1 MTVSDLFADFKP
13 GELTLWRVVH
23 RGIDYPGEI
32 IITETWRPELGR
44 KIEEDDIHFRI
55 VVLTKPQRVAP
66 ESIADP
72 RIALCI
78 PVRAIKERR
87 ERYRVKGEVLR
98 EEASLYAA
106 GQVLTKERLPLD
118 AREVFS
124 TPDNEKRFELIASII
139 LSHACPNLPLDCSAL
154 KKTLSSGDVAKLFDG
169 FFGKGGN
176 PEAKSAMENFSVALG
191 LSRPQNHLEFDPQN
205 CPLFPILARR
215 LEEDGGS
222 LGARE
227 LYHELSSSYG
237 LTWPLITLYLLC
249 FVYYQRPEVELQ
261 LKPGSML
268 FLRTGESP
276 PQARLTANLI
286 PQIWWSSDLE
296 QAFDRLCYR
305 GPPSWSEILP
315 YARRLCP
322 ELEAA
327 AISEEVKEQEILLL
341 KALGELKTT
350 IAQVE
355 DDLAHLSLKLGKPS
369 QSVLGALRRLSA
381 IAQAEDYLHV
391 YALVEEEYAAPD
403 ALGEDISLC
412 QRLARLRDMAD
423 EILAVKSYLDAAI
436 LGEDQRE
443 LDMDRV
449 SILEQLTLENLVPN
463 IHLWASVKALFD
475 WFLSR
480 YRALYLAHH
489 NEYHQEMAS
498 FRLVLQDSRPEVDAL
513 RRLNSIAE
521 LGPPVGQELLNEYEG
536 LLAEVSPC
544 IITDR
549 EVSVEEQPVC
559 SYCRLVLTTEPPRKK
574 VERFLRRLEQA
585 LKQQQ
590 RRLSSGAVRHILAKS
605 GEKRIDQFIKVV
617 QTSNLSPL
625 VNVLDDELADFLRQ
639 LLQEAHIEI
648 EWRPTISD
656 LAQKFPSLEEGEI
669 DAAAAEFAKA
679 LKKAFAKAKKEH
691 PGKRVRLSFKE

>member
-1 MTVSDLFADFKP
+1 MTVSDIFADFKP
-13 GELTLWRVVH
+13 GELTPWRVVH

-32 IITETWRPELGR
+32 LITDTWRPELGR
-44 KIEEDDIHFRI
+44 KIAEGDIHFRI
-55 VVLTKPQRVAP
+55 VVLTKPQQVAP

-78 PVRAIKERR
+78 PGRAIKERR
-87 ERYRVKGEVLR
+87 ERYRVREEVLR

-118 AREVFS
+118 AKKVFS
-124 TPDNEKRFELIASII
+124 APDNEERFQLIASII
-139 LSHACPNLPLDCSAL
+139 LSHAYAHLPLDCSTL
-154 KKTLSSGDVAKLFDG
+154 KKPLSSGDVAKLFDG
-169 FFGKGGN
+169 FFGKGDN
-176 PEAKSAMENFSVALG
+176 PEAISAVENFSVALG
-191 LSRPQNHLEFDPQN
+191 LARPDNHLEFDPQN

-215 LEEDGGS
+215 LEEEGGS

-227 LYHELSSSYG
+227 LYRELSSSYG

-249 FVYYQRPEVELQ
+249 FVHYQKPEVELQ

-286 PQIWWSSDLE
+286 TQIWWSSDLE
-296 QAFDRLCYR
+296 EAFDRLCYR
-305 GPPSWSEILP
+305 GPPSWNELLP
-315 YARRLCP
+315 YARLLCP
-322 ELEAA
+322 ELKAA

-341 KALGELKTT
+341 KTLGELKTT

-355 DDLAHLSLKLGKPS
+355 DGLVHLSLKLGKPS
-369 QSVLGALRRLSA
+369 QSMLGALRRLSA
-381 IAQAEDYLHV
+381 IAQGRDCLHF
-391 YALVEEEYAAPD
+391 YALVEEDYAAPD

-423 EILAVKSYLDAAI
+423 EILAVKSYLDAVV
-436 LGEDQRE
+436 LGESQRE

-489 NEYHQEMAS
+489 QEYHQEMAS

-521 LGPPVGQELLNEYEG
+521 LGPPVGLELIDEHEG
-536 LLAEVSPC
+536 LLAEVRPC
-544 IITDR
+544 SIKDK
-549 EVSVEEQPVC
+549 EVSVEEQPTC
-559 SYCRLVLTTEPPRKK
+559 PNCRLVLTAEPPKEE
-574 VERFLRRLEQA
+574 VERFLRQLRQA
-585 LKQQQ
+585 LKEQQ

-625 VNVLDDELADFLRQ
+625 VNVLDDELVDFLCQ

-648 EWRPTISD
+648 EWRPTISE

-669 DAAAAEFAKA
+669 DAAAAEFARA
-679 LKKAFAKAKKEH
+679 LKKAFTKAKKEH

>member
-13 GELTLWRVVH
+13 GELTPWRVVH

-32 IITETWRPELGR
+32 IITESWRPELGR
-44 KIEEDDIHFRI
+44 KIAEDDIHFRI
-55 VVLTKPQRVAP
+55 VVLTKPQRVAL
-66 ESIADP
+66 ESIADS

-78 PVRAIKERR
+78 PGRAIKERR

-98 EEASLYAA
+98 EETSLYAA

-139 LSHACPNLPLDCSAL
+139 LSHACPNLPLDCFAL

-169 FFGKGGN
+169 FFGKGDN

-227 LYHELSSSYG
+227 LYRELSSSYG

-249 FVYYQRPEVELQ
+249 FVHYQKPEVELQ

-296 QAFDRLCYR
+296 EAFDRLCYR
-305 GPPSWSEILP
+305 GPPSWSELLP

-322 ELEAA
+322 ELKAT
-327 AISEEVKEQEILLL
+327 AISDKVKEQEILLL
-341 KALGELKTT
+341 KTLGELRTT
-350 IAQVE
+350 IDQVE
-355 DDLAHLSLKLGKPS
+355 NDLAYLSLKLGKPS
-369 QSVLGALRRLSA
+369 QSMLGALRRLYA
-381 IAQAEDYLHV
+381 IAQAADYLRV
-391 YALVEEEYAAPD
+391 YALVEEEYAVPD

-412 QRLARLRDMAD
+412 QRMAQLRDMAD
-423 EILAVKSYLDAAI
+423 EILAVKSYLEAAV

-443 LDMDRV
+443 LYMDRV

-489 NEYHQEMAS
+489 QEYHQEMAS

-521 LGPPVGQELLNEYEG
+521 LGPPVGQELLDEYEG

-544 IITDR
+544 TITDK
-549 EVSVEEQPVC
+549 EVSVEEQPTC
-559 SYCRLVLTTEPPRKK
+559 SYCRLVLTTEPPRKN

-648 EWRPTISD
+648 EWRPTISE

-679 LKKAFAKAKKEH
+679 LKKAFTKAKKEH